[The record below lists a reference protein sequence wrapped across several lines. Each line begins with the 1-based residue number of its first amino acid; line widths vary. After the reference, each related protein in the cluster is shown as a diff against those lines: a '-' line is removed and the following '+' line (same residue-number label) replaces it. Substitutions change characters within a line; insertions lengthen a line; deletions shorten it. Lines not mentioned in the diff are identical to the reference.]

1 MKKILTRFFI
11 PLVITVAVIYFFF
24 RDISLNDIKENFLKI
39 PLILLLLFVFLS
51 LLGTLLRAVKY
62 HILLAKKIRFSDIF
76 LITLVRNF
84 AVDLLPARS
93 AALIFYSYLTKKKGL
108 SLEEGAS
115 SFVVSVFYDGLAL
128 SFMLGMLIFFLKT
141 EMNRGTIYLGMFII
155 FSLSVGFIFFADKI
169 LGIILKIKPISR
181 FGKLKN
187 SLNKIVI
194 YLSEHKKNSER
205 LMVFGL
211 SFLIR
216 VIKYVFIYILFEGV
230 VHLGWGIKSFSLFCF
245 GLAGTELSALLPIQ
259 GLGGFGTWEL
269 AFALVFGALK
279 IPAENLI
286 EAGFVIHITTQVWEY
301 LIGLAA
307 FLFISVSS
315 KNSQKNQKSE
325 IQNTVYDSKGD
336 LS

>member
-1 MKKILTRFFI
+1 MKKIISRFII
-11 PLVITVAVIYFFF
+11 PLLVTVAILYFFF
-24 RDISLNDIKENFLKI
+24 RDISLSDIKANFLKI
-39 PLILLLLFVFLS
+39 PLALLLLFVCLS

-62 HILLAKKIRFSDIF
+62 HILLSKKLKFIDIF

-93 AALIFYSYLTKKKGL
+93 AALIFYSYLTKKKGI

-141 EMNRGTIYLGMFII
+141 EMNRGAIYLGMSII
-155 FSLSVGFIFFADKI
+155 FILSVGIIFFADKI
-169 LGIILKIKPISR
+169 LRIILKLKIIRR
-181 FGKLKN
+181 FNKLTK
-187 SLNKIVI
+187 SLEKITV
-194 YLSEHKKNSER
+194 YLLEHNKNSER
-205 LMVFGL
+205 LLVFIL
-211 SFLIR
+211 SFFIR
-216 VIKYVFIYILFEGV
+216 IIKYVFIYILFEGIV
-230 VHLGWGIKSFSLFCF
+230 QLGWGMKSFSLFCF

-269 AFALVFGALK
+269 TFALVFGALK
-279 IPAENLI
+279 IPAENLR

-307 FLFISVSS
+307 FIFITLS
-315 KNSQKNQKSE
+315 KRNSLKNKEPPVQPVVNNSE
-325 IQNTVYDSKGD
+325 GK
-336 LS
+336 